1 MRDFKIT
8 KAKETF
14 LNNLTQAIE
23 LKLGQ
28 DKYLVTEQDI
38 ADKYNI
44 DIEEVIKLEK
54 DAILFEEEVSPK
66 LRRNKILKNLYDNGL
81 DFYEE
86 NNNGLNSDFTDALII
101 QNGKLL
107 LGLRS
112 KDCIIEPNKWGLL
125 GSGHLEK
132 FLSAERNVKKEIKEE
147 TGLDVLDCKLVKI
160 RDINNNKNKIY
171 YFMVTIPENSEIILD
186 QKEHSNYKW
195 FTIQEIEQMKDEDFM
210 FDLKSYLLHSLLGK

>member
-81 DFYEE
+81 DFYAE

-171 YFMVTIPENSEIILD
+171 YFMVTIPENSEIVLD